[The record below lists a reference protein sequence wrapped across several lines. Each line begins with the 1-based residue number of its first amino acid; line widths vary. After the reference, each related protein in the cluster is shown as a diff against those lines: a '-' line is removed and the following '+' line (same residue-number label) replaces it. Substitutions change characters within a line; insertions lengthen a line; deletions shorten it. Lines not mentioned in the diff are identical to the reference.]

1 VRRARTAT
9 EAGAGDGGQAGLEAV
24 LFGVL
29 VFVLGT
35 LLVVNAWGVVDAK
48 LAASSA
54 AREAARSYVE
64 APSAKAADADAR
76 QAAEEAITGHGRDGS
91 RLELQLLDGRFA
103 RCARVTFEARYHVP
117 LVAVPLLGQHGRGMV
132 VSARHSEVVD
142 PYRSGPAGTAV
153 CDAG

>member
-1 VRRARTAT
+1 MRPRP
-9 EAGAGDGGQAGLEAV
+9 EAPDEAPDAGQAGLEAV

-35 LLVVNAWGVVDAK
+35 LLIVNAWGVVDAK

-64 APSAKAADADAR
+64 APSAQAADGDAR
-76 QAAEEAITGHGRDGS
+76 RAAEEAIAGHGRDGS

-103 RCARVTFEARYHVP
+103 RCSRVTFEARYRVP

-153 CDAG
+153 CDGG

>member
-1 VRRARTAT
+1 MRRRPGVHD
-9 EAGAGDGGQAGLEAV
+9 EAPDAGQAGLEAV

-64 APSAKAADADAR
+64 APSPQAADGDAR
-76 QAAEEAITGHGRDGS
+76 RAAEEAIAGHGRDGS

-117 LVAVPLLGQHGRGMV
+117 LVAVPLLGQHGRGTV

-153 CDAG
+153 CDGG